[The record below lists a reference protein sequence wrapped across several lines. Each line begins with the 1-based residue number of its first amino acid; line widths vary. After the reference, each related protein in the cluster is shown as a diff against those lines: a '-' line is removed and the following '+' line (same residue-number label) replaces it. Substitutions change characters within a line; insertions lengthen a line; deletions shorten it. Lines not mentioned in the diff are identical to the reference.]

1 MMFGHQ
7 MDFNDGLPPYFG
19 VPQGGVYKEQYRCYS
34 VAMSQA
40 SNPKTLE
47 EGGKIIMPPSA
58 LSELTKQ
65 HIQYPMLFKL
75 SSQRTSKITHCGVLE
90 FVAEEGKVY
99 LPHWMMIN
107 IGLKEG
113 DFVWVENVTLS
124 LATFAKFQ
132 PQNVDFLDITD
143 PKAVYPCSLFYSG
156 VGGSCYSLI

>member
-1 MMFGHQ
+1 
-7 MDFNDGLPPYFG
+7 
-19 VPQGGVYKEQYRCYS
+19 
-34 VAMSQA
+34 
-40 SNPKTLE
+40 
-47 EGGKIIMPPSA
+47 
-58 LSELTKQ
+58 
-65 HIQYPMLFKL
+65 
-75 SSQRTSKITHCGVLE
+75 
-90 FVAEEGKVY
+90 
-99 LPHWMMIN
+99 MIN